1 MKAGF
6 MTDIHAGRGEGVRPE
21 MVNLFRE
28 LIGAI
33 NRTGMRELSSKLDVK
48 RVKDHWST
56 GLEMAAHSFETYI
69 ITKLQ
74 DQNES
79 NGSSPTWSTK
89 PCTRCWVPTDTRR

>member
-6 MTDIHAGRGEGVRPE
+6 MTDSHAGRGEGVRSE
-21 MVNLFRE
+21 IVNVFRDSM
-28 LIGAI
+28 GAI
-33 NRTGMRELSSKLDVK
+33 NRTEMRERLSKLDAK

-79 NGSSPTWSTK
+79 NGSLPTCSTK